1 MRRSKTLAATL
12 FATGAVV
19 LPWGASG
26 ALAAPAQDPLASTCT
41 SLGILTQPVCEV
53 VEEVEALL
61 APAEPVT
68 EPVAEA
74 VAPVVDAAAP
84 VADALAPVTD
94 AVGGAVPAPVAPTS
108 PTSPTPSPEPAPGS
122 GGNGGTASPGTRAT
136 SSGSPTGFSSTV
148 SSGRP
153 PASAHRFGSSPSAP
167 SGFSLQLSPLGV
179 PTLSIGSDF
188 AAPALDSD
196 LPLPDAGSAFQPI
209 VEAVRAGTTS
219 SDESKATAA
228 VLALAALGVAAGLLV
243 DQARKSKA
251 PFTI

>member
-1 MRRSKTLAATL
+1 MRRSKSLAATL
-12 FATGAVV
+12 LATGAVV
-19 LPWGASG
+19 LPFGATG

-61 APAEPVT
+61 APAQPLTDPVT
-68 EPVAEA
+68 EA

-84 VADALAPVTD
+84 VAEALAPVTD
-94 AVGGAVPAPVAPTS
+94 AVGGALPAPVAPS
-108 PTSPTPSPEPAPGS
+108 APTSPTPSPTPAPGS
-122 GGNGGTASPGTRAT
+122 GSSGGTASPGAQAT
-136 SSGSPTGFSSTV
+136 SSGSPTGFSAPV
-148 SSGRP
+148 SSGRTTAP
-153 PASAHRFGSSPSAP
+153 SGRFGSVPSAP

-188 AAPALDSD
+188 AAPALGAD

-219 SDESKATAA
+219 AEESKATAA
-228 VLALAALGVAAGLLV
+228 VLALAALGVAAGLLI

-251 PFTI
+251 PFTV

>member
-12 FATGAVV
+12 LATGVTV
-19 LPWGASG
+19 LPLGATG
-26 ALAAPAQDPLASTCT
+26 ALAAPAQDPLAGTCT

-68 EPVAEA
+68 EPVTEA
-74 VAPVVDAAAP
+74 VAPVVDATAP
-84 VADALAPVTD
+84 VTEALAPVTD
-94 AVGGAVPAPVAPTS
+94 AVGEALPAPVAPTS
-108 PTSPTPSPEPAPGS
+108 PISPTPSPTPAPGS
-122 GGNGGTASPGTRAT
+122 GGSGGTASPGTQAT
-136 SSGSPTGFSSTV
+136 SSGSPTGFSGSV
-148 SSGRP
+148 SSGRATA
-153 PASAHRFGSSPSAP
+153 PAGRFGSASAP

-188 AAPALDSD
+188 TAPALDAD

-219 SDESKATAA
+219 ADESKATAA
-228 VLALAALGVAAGLLV
+228 VLALAALGVAAGLLI